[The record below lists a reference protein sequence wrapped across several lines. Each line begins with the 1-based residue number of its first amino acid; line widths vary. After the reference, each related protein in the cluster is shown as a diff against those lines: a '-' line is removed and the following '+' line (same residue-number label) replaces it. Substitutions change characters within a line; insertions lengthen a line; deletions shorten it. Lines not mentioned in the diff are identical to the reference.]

1 MAKIKGESIEVKV
14 LTESGL
20 DEFNQPEYTE
30 EWTTVDKVLISEPS
44 ETDIQNAL
52 TVYGA
57 RIKYTLCL
65 PKGDTH
71 DWHDTEVRLPNR
83 GLFHTVGDTIE
94 YIEQNLP
101 IALDWNRKV
110 NVEQI
115 KG

>member
-14 LTESGL
+14 LTESGV

-30 EWTTVDKVLISEPS
+30 KWETIDNVLVSSPS
-44 ETDIQNAL
+44 ESDIESTL

-57 RIKYTLCL
+57 RIKYTLCI

-71 DWHDTEVRLPNR
+71 DWLDTEVRLPNR
-83 GLFHTVGDTIE
+83 GVFHTIGDIIE
-94 YIEQNLP
+94 YTEENIP

-110 NVEQI
+110 NLEQI

>member
-30 EWTTVDKVLISEPS
+30 EWKTVDNVLISEPS
-44 ETDIQNAL
+44 ETDVQNAL

-71 DWHDTEVRLPNR
+71 EWTAGKKVRFFGEDWRIIGANQE
-83 GLFHTVGDTIE
+83 GIE
-94 YIEQNLP
+94 ALIPLSWNKKVKVERYEQ
-101 IALDWNRKV
+101 
-110 NVEQI
+110 
-115 KG
+115 G

>member
-1 MAKIKGESIEVKV
+1 
-14 LTESGL
+14 
-20 DEFNQPEYTE
+20 
-30 EWTTVDKVLISEPS
+30 
-44 ETDIQNAL
+44 
-52 TVYGA
+52 
-57 RIKYTLCL
+57 LCL